1 MEDSKSDLFN
11 SPIIN
16 EINKNIIKLP
26 KDFKQETYISWIPNN
41 SGYIRYNLI
50 ALSKNSK
57 DRIKAYNKL
66 KQPEDIITIDFDNDL
81 EDDIPPI
88 FSINRIVQNN
98 YILKNRLKKHEFGN
112 KKSILKPIFLNF
124 IKLVDDISS
133 TNPTSIKTDEINQ
146 NEKSGYIGKAFL
158 CFFTPN
164 DYSYIKKD
172 ETISTLKRYNKSHD
186 NVIQIEDTINRLK
199 KFFNESSTTR
209 TNCSI
214 SSYISP
220 VYSVSIDY
228 KIEKEGKITLENINI
243 YFYPKKNIDVDITSI
258 YKKQE
263 FLAQQFYTQIK
274 KIIHGDTHHHYKTDT
289 ILKVIESN
297 KFKEEIIIEQ
307 FITYIK
313 TLEKVEQN
321 RVKLPCSDNIP
332 SFLHDAEG
340 VKSYADMY
348 KYLYC
353 VDNNDKGKPES
364 KYIIESMKTFKNR
377 QADIKNFRKKVNQ
390 NFIDFMKASIPLL
403 ILFVSFHT
411 LLFTKFYDNE
421 PIREY
426 TTFLENSISFIL
438 RYQEILIVLTSLF
451 ILLLFLPFFKWC
463 FICKKILHKD
473 YRPKDKYMINL
484 IDKERK
490 RFFFLLYFIPA
501 TMLMGFSVYTFY
513 LKIS

>member
-1 MEDSKSDLFN
+1 MIYIS
-11 SPIIN
+11 SPIID
-16 EINKNIIKLP
+16 EINKNIIELP
-26 KDFKQETYISWIPNN
+26 KDFEQKKYISWIPNN

-57 DRIKAYNKL
+57 HRIKAYNKL
-66 KQPEDIITIDFDNDL
+66 KQPEDIVTIDFDNDL

-88 FSINRIVQNN
+88 FSIDRVRENN
-98 YILKNRLKKHEFGN
+98 HPLKNKLRKHEFGN
-112 KKSILKPIFLNF
+112 KKAILKPIFLNF

-133 TNPTSIKTDEINQ
+133 DTFTSIKTDEINQ
-146 NEKSGYIGKAFL
+146 YENSGYVGKAFF

-172 ETISTLKRYNKSHD
+172 EDISILKKYNKSHN
-186 NVIQIEDTINRLK
+186 NVIQIENTVNNLK
-199 KFFNESSTTR
+199 KFFNESTSTIS
-209 TNCSI
+209 NCNT

-228 KIEKEGKITLENINI
+228 KIEKKGKITLENISI
-243 YFYPKKNIDVDITSI
+243 YFYPEKNIDVDITSI
-258 YKKQE
+258 YKKEE

-289 ILKVIESN
+289 ILKVVESN
-297 KFKEEIIIEQ
+297 KFKKEIIIEQ

-353 VDNNDKGKPES
+353 GDKTEDIPES

-377 QADIKNFRKKVNQ
+377 EAEIKNFRKKVNQ

-411 LLFTKFYDNE
+411 LLFTKFSENE
-421 PIREY
+421 TIKKY
-426 TTFLENSISFIL
+426 ITLLENSISFL
-438 RYQEILIVLTSLF
+438 LHYKEVLIVLTSLF

-490 RFFFLLYFIPA
+490 RFFFLLYFVPA
-501 TMLMGFSVYTFY
+501 TLLITFSIYFFY
-513 LKIS
+513 LKILSQN